1 MKGSGK
7 NISLTSYDDIFT
19 TEEARTD
26 AKREKIEEIPLSE
39 LFPFKDHPFKVL
51 DDNRMLEI
59 TESIREHGVLV
70 PCIVRPRPEG
80 GYELI
85 SGHRRR
91 RACELAGLET
101 MPVIVREIDDDSAI
115 IDMVD
120 SNLQRENILP
130 SERAFAFKMKLEALR
145 RKAGRPSKENVSQ
158 IGTHFQRADAQVAE
172 EADISRNQVQRFIR
186 LTYLIPPMLDMVD
199 ERKIAF
205 NPAVEL
211 SFLKPEEQEIV
222 MTSMENAVTSP
233 SLSQAQR
240 IKKLSQE
247 GELTEAAVDKIFAE
261 IKKPP
266 LDVSFL
272 RNPKIRKYFPK
283 SYSDERVAETILKLV
298 EMWHKQQMKKQ
309 EQSR

>member
-1 MKGSGK
+1 MKSSGK
-7 NISLTSYDDIFT
+7 NISLTSYDDIFSS
-19 TEEARTD
+19 EEARTD
-26 AKREKIEEIPLSE
+26 AKREKIMEISLSE

-59 TESIREHGVLV
+59 TESVREHGILV
-70 PCIVRPRPEG
+70 PCIARPRPEG

-91 RACELAGLET
+91 RACELAGIET
-101 MPVIVREIDDDSAI
+101 MPVIVREMDDDRAI

-130 SERAFAFKMKLEALR
+130 SERAFAFKMKLEALK
-145 RKAGRPSKENVSQ
+145 RKAGRPSKENSCQ
-158 IGTHFQRADAQVAE
+158 IGTHLRADEKVAQD
-172 EADISRNQVQRFIR
+172 ADESARTVQRFIR
-186 LTYLIPPMLDMVD
+186 LTYLIPPMLELVD

-211 SFLKPEEQEIV
+211 SFLQPEEQEIV
-222 MTSMENAVTSP
+222 MASMENAATSP

-240 IKKLSQE
+240 IKKLSQD
-247 GELTEAAVDKIFAE
+247 GMLTESAVDRIFAE
-261 IKKPP
+261 VKKPP
-266 LDVSFL
+266 LDMTFL
-272 RNPKIRKYFPK
+272 RSPKIRKYFPK
-283 SYSDERVAETILKLV
+283 SYSDEKVADTILRLV

-309 EQSR
+309 EQIR

>member
-7 NISLTSYDDIFT
+7 NINLTSYDDIFT
-19 TEEARTD
+19 TEEARID

-39 LFPFKDHPFKVL
+39 LFPFKNHPFKVL

-70 PCIVRPRPEG
+70 PCIARPRPEG

-91 RACELAGLET
+91 RACELAGLES
-101 MPVIVREIDDDSAI
+101 MPVIVREIDDDRAI

-130 SERAFAFKMKLEALR
+130 SERAFAFKMKLEALKHQGLR
-145 RKAGRPSKENVSQ
+145 TSCQ
-158 IGTHFQRADAQVAE
+158 IGTKFRADEKVAQD
-172 EADISRNQVQRFIR
+172 ADESARTVQRFIR
-186 LTYLIPPMLDMVD
+186 LTYLIPPMLDLVD

-211 SFLKPEEQEIV
+211 SFLKPEEQKNV
-222 MTSMENAVTSP
+222 MASMENAVTSP

-240 IKKLSQE
+240 IKKLSQD
-247 GELTEAAVDKIFAE
+247 GELTEATVDKIFAE

-298 EMWHKQQMKKQ
+298 EMWHKQQIKKQ

>member
-1 MKGSGK
+1 
-7 NISLTSYDDIFT
+7 
-19 TEEARTD
+19 
-26 AKREKIEEIPLSE
+26 
-39 LFPFKDHPFKVL
+39 
-51 DDNRMLEI
+51 MLEI

-70 PCIVRPRPEG
+70 PCIARPRPEG

-101 MPVIVREIDDDSAI
+101 MPVIVRVIDDDRAI

-120 SNLQRENILP
+120 SNLQRDNILP
-130 SERAFAFKMKLEALR
+130 SERAFAFKMKLEALKHQGLR
-145 RKAGRPSKENVSQ
+145 TSCQ
-158 IGTHFQRADAQVAE
+158 IGTKFRADEKVAKD
-172 EADISRNQVQRFIR
+172 ADESARTVQRFIR

-222 MTSMENAVTSP
+222 MASMENAVTSP

-240 IKKLSQE
+240 IKKLSQD
-247 GELTEAAVDKIFAE
+247 GELTEAAVGKIFAE

-266 LDVSFL
+266 LDMNFL

>member
-19 TEEARTD
+19 SEEGRTE
-26 AKREKIEEIPLSE
+26 AKREKIEEIPLSQ
-39 LFPFKDHPFKVL
+39 LFPFKNHPFKVL
-51 DDNRMLEI
+51 DDDRMLEI
-59 TESIREHGVLV
+59 TESIREYGVLV
-70 PCIVRPRPEG
+70 PCIARSRPEG

-101 MPVIVREIDDDSAI
+101 MPVIVREIDDDRAI

-145 RKAGRPSKENVSQ
+145 HQGMRTDLTSRQVGGKLESVDEVGKATGDSPR
-158 IGTHFQRADAQVAE
+158 QVL
-172 EADISRNQVQRFIR
+172 RFIR
-186 LTYLIPPMLDMVD
+186 LTYLIPPMLDLVD

-211 SFLKPEEQEIV
+211 SFLKPEEQKIV
-222 MTSMENAVTSP
+222 MASMENAVTSP

-298 EMWHKQQMKKQ
+298 EMWHQQQVKKHQ
-309 EQSR
+309 QQQSR

>member
-19 TEEARTD
+19 SEESRTE
-26 AKREKIEEIPLSE
+26 AKREKIEEIPLSQ
-39 LFPFKDHPFKVL
+39 LFPFKNHPFKVL

-70 PCIVRPRPEG
+70 PCIARPRPEG

-91 RACELAGLET
+91 RACELAGLES
-101 MPVIVREIDDDSAI
+101 MPVIVREIDDDRAI

-130 SERAFAFKMKLEALR
+130 SERAFAFKMKLEALKHQGLR
-145 RKAGRPSKENVSQ
+145 TSCQ
-158 IGTHFQRADAQVAE
+158 IGTKFRADEKVAQD
-172 EADISRNQVQRFIR
+172 ADESARTVQRFIR
-186 LTYLIPPMLDMVD
+186 LTYLIPPMLDLVD

-222 MTSMENAVTSP
+222 MASMENAVTSP
-233 SLSQAQR
+233 SLSQAQQ
-240 IKKLSQE
+240 IKKLSQD
-247 GELTEAAVDKIFAE
+247 GELTEATVDKIFAE

-298 EMWHKQQMKKQ
+298 EMWHKQQIKKQ

>member
-1 MKGSGK
+1 MKGSGI
-7 NISLTSYDDIFT
+7 NINLTSYDDIFT
-19 TEEARTD
+19 TEEARID

-39 LFPFKDHPFKVL
+39 LFPFKNHPFKVL

-101 MPVIVREIDDDSAI
+101 MPVIVRVIDDDRAI

-130 SERAFAFKMKLEALR
+130 SERAFAFKMKLEALKHQGLR
-145 RKAGRPSKENVSQ
+145 TSCQ
-158 IGTHFQRADAQVAE
+158 IGTKFRADEKVAKD
-172 EADISRNQVQRFIR
+172 ADESARTVQRFIR

-222 MTSMENAVTSP
+222 MASMENAVTSP

-240 IKKLSQE
+240 IKKLSQD

-266 LDVSFL
+266 LDMNFL

>member
-70 PCIVRPRPEG
+70 PCIARPRPEG

-101 MPVIVREIDDDSAI
+101 MPVIVREIDDDRAI

-145 RKAGRPSKENVSQ
+145 RKAGRPSKGNSCQ
-158 IGTHFQRADAQVAE
+158 IGTNFRADEKVAQD
-172 EADISRNQVQRFIR
+172 ADESARTVQRFIR

-222 MTSMENAVTSP
+222 MASMENAVTSP
-233 SLSQAQR
+233 SLSQALR
-240 IKKLSQE
+240 IKKLSQDR
-247 GELTEAAVDKIFAE
+247 ELTEAAVDKIFAE

>member
-7 NISLTSYDDIFT
+7 NINLTSYDDIFT
-19 TEEARTD
+19 TEEARID

-39 LFPFKDHPFKVL
+39 LFPFKNHPFKVL

-70 PCIVRPRPEG
+70 PCIARPRPEG

-101 MPVIVREIDDDSAI
+101 MPVIVRVIDDDKAI

-130 SERAFAFKMKLEALR
+130 SERAFAFKMKLEALKHQGMR
-145 RKAGRPSKENVSQ
+145 TSRQ
-158 IGTHFQRADAQVAE
+158 IGTKFRADEKVAKD
-172 EADISRNQVQRFIR
+172 ADESARTVQRFIR

-222 MTSMENAVTSP
+222 MASMENAVTSP

-240 IKKLSQE
+240 IKKLGQD

-266 LDVSFL
+266 LDMNFL

>member
-70 PCIVRPRPEG
+70 PCIARPRPEG

-101 MPVIVREIDDDSAI
+101 MPVIVREIDDDRAI

-130 SERAFAFKMKLEALR
+130 SERAFAFKMKLEALKHQGLR
-145 RKAGRPSKENVSQ
+145 TSCQ
-158 IGTHFQRADAQVAE
+158 IGTKFRADEKVAQD
-172 EADISRNQVQRFIR
+172 ADESARTVQRFIR

-222 MTSMENAVTSP
+222 MASMENAVTSP

-240 IKKLSQE
+240 IKKLSQDR
-247 GELTEAAVDKIFAE
+247 ELTEAAVDKIFAE

>member
-19 TEEARTD
+19 SEESRTE
-26 AKREKIEEIPLSE
+26 AKREKIEEIPLSQ
-39 LFPFKDHPFKVL
+39 LFPFKNHPFKVL

-70 PCIVRPRPEG
+70 PCIARPRPEG

-85 SGHRRR
+85 SGHRRQ
-91 RACELAGLET
+91 RACELAGLES
-101 MPVIVREIDDDSAI
+101 MPVIIRQIDDDSAV

-158 IGTHFQRADAQVAE
+158 LGTHFQRADVQVAE

-186 LTYLIPPMLDMVD
+186 LTYLIPPVLDLVD

-222 MTSMENAVTSP
+222 MASMENAVTSP

-240 IKKLSQE
+240 IKKLSQD
-247 GELTEAAVDKIFAE
+247 GKLTEKAVDKIFAE

-266 LDVSFL
+266 LDMSFL

-298 EMWHKQQMKKQ
+298 EMWYKQQLKKQ

>member
-19 TEEARTD
+19 SEESRTE
-26 AKREKIEEIPLSE
+26 AKREKIEEIPLSQ
-39 LFPFKDHPFKVL
+39 LFPFKNHPFKVL

-70 PCIVRPRPEG
+70 PCIARPRPEG

-91 RACELAGLET
+91 RACELAGLES
-101 MPVIVREIDDDSAI
+101 MPVIVREIDDDRAI

-130 SERAFAFKMKLEALR
+130 SERAFAFKMKLEALKHQGLR
-145 RKAGRPSKENVSQ
+145 TSCQ
-158 IGTHFQRADAQVAE
+158 IGTKFRADEKVAQD
-172 EADISRNQVQRFIR
+172 ADESARTVQRFIR
-186 LTYLIPPMLDMVD
+186 LTYLIPPMLDLVD

-211 SFLKPEEQEIV
+211 SFLKPEEQKIV
-222 MTSMENAVTSP
+222 MASMENAVTSP

-240 IKKLSQE
+240 IKKLSQD
-247 GELTEAAVDKIFAE
+247 GELTEATVDKIFAE
-261 IKKPP
+261 IKKLP

-298 EMWHKQQMKKQ
+298 EMWHKQQIKKQ

>member
-1 MKGSGK
+1 MKGNGK
-7 NISLTSYDDIFT
+7 NINLTSYDDIFT
-19 TEEARTD
+19 TEEARID

-39 LFPFKDHPFKVL
+39 LFPFKNHPFKVL

-70 PCIVRPRPEG
+70 PCIARPRPEG

-101 MPVIVREIDDDSAI
+101 MPVIVRVIDDDRAI

-130 SERAFAFKMKLEALR
+130 SERAFAFKMKLEALKHQGLR
-145 RKAGRPSKENVSQ
+145 TSCQ
-158 IGTHFQRADAQVAE
+158 IGTKFRADEKVAKD
-172 EADISRNQVQRFIR
+172 ADESARTVQRFIR

-211 SFLKPEEQEIV
+211 SFLKSEEQEIV
-222 MTSMENAVTSP
+222 MASMENAVTSP

-240 IKKLSQE
+240 IKKLSQD
-247 GELTEAAVDKIFAE
+247 GELTEATVDKIFAE

-266 LDVSFL
+266 LDMNFL

>member
-19 TEEARTD
+19 TEEARID

-39 LFPFKDHPFKVL
+39 LFPFKNHPFKVL

-70 PCIVRPRPEG
+70 PCIARPRPEG

-130 SERAFAFKMKLEALR
+130 SERAFAFKMKLEALKHQGMR
-145 RKAGRPSKENVSQ
+145 TDLTSRQVGGKLESVDEVGKATGDSAR
-158 IGTHFQRADAQVAE
+158 QVL
-172 EADISRNQVQRFIR
+172 RFIR

-222 MTSMENAVTSP
+222 MASMENAVTSP
-233 SLSQAQR
+233 SLS
-240 IKKLSQE
+240 
-247 GELTEAAVDKIFAE
+247 
-261 IKKPP
+261 
-266 LDVSFL
+266 
-272 RNPKIRKYFPK
+272 
-283 SYSDERVAETILKLV
+283 
-298 EMWHKQQMKKQ
+298 
-309 EQSR
+309 

>member
-19 TEEARTD
+19 SEESRTE
-26 AKREKIEEIPLSE
+26 AKREKIEEIPLSQ
-39 LFPFKDHPFKVL
+39 LFPFKNHPFKVL

-70 PCIVRPRPEG
+70 PCIARPRPEG

-91 RACELAGLET
+91 RACELAGLES
-101 MPVIVREIDDDSAI
+101 MPVIVREIDDDRAI

-130 SERAFAFKMKLEALR
+130 SERAFAFKMKLEALKHQGLR
-145 RKAGRPSKENVSQ
+145 TSCQ
-158 IGTHFQRADAQVAE
+158 IGTKFRADEKVAQD
-172 EADISRNQVQRFIR
+172 ADESARTVQRFIR
-186 LTYLIPPMLDMVD
+186 LTYLIPPMLDLVD

-222 MTSMENAVTSP
+222 MASMENTVTSP

-240 IKKLSQE
+240 IKKLSQD
-247 GELTEAAVDKIFAE
+247 GELTEATVDKIFAE

-298 EMWHKQQMKKQ
+298 EMWHKQQIKKQ

>member
-7 NISLTSYDDIFT
+7 NISLTSYDDIFSSEEGR
-19 TEEARTD
+19 TE
-26 AKREKIEEIPLSE
+26 AKREKIEEIPLSQ
-39 LFPFKDHPFKVL
+39 LFPFKNHPFKVL

-70 PCIVRPRPEG
+70 PCIARPRPEG

-91 RACELAGLET
+91 RACELAGLES
-101 MPVIVREIDDDSAI
+101 MPVIVREIDDDRAI

-130 SERAFAFKMKLEALR
+130 SERAFAFKMKLEALKHQGLR
-145 RKAGRPSKENVSQ
+145 TSCQ
-158 IGTHFQRADAQVAE
+158 IGTKFRADEKVAQD
-172 EADISRNQVQRFIR
+172 ADESARTVQRFIR
-186 LTYLIPPMLDMVD
+186 LTYLIPPMLDLVD

-211 SFLKPEEQEIV
+211 SFLKPEEQKIV
-222 MTSMENAVTSP
+222 MASMENAVTSP

-240 IKKLSQE
+240 IKKLSQD
-247 GELTEAAVDKIFAE
+247 GELTEATVDKIFAE

-298 EMWHKQQMKKQ
+298 EMWHKQQIKKQ

>member
-1 MKGSGK
+1 MKGRGK

-19 TEEARTD
+19 SEESRTE
-26 AKREKIEEIPLSE
+26 AKREKIEEIPLSQ
-39 LFPFKDHPFKVL
+39 LFPFKNHPFKVL

-70 PCIVRPRPEG
+70 PCIARPRPEG

-91 RACELAGLET
+91 RACELAGLES
-101 MPVIVREIDDDSAI
+101 MPVIVREIDDDRAI

-130 SERAFAFKMKLEALR
+130 SERAFAFKMKLEALKHQGLR
-145 RKAGRPSKENVSQ
+145 TSCQ
-158 IGTHFQRADAQVAE
+158 IGTKFRADEKVAQD
-172 EADISRNQVQRFIR
+172 ADESARTVQRFIR
-186 LTYLIPPMLDMVD
+186 LTYLIPPMLDLVD

-222 MTSMENAVTSP
+222 MASIENAVTSP

-240 IKKLSQE
+240 IKKLSQD
-247 GELTEAAVDKIFAE
+247 GELTEATVDKIFAE

-298 EMWHKQQMKKQ
+298 EMWHKQQIKKQ

>member
-7 NISLTSYDDIFT
+7 NINLTSYDDIFT
-19 TEEARTD
+19 TEEARID

-39 LFPFKDHPFKVL
+39 LFPFKNHPFKVL

-70 PCIVRPRPEG
+70 PCIARPRPEG

-101 MPVIVREIDDDSAI
+101 MPVIVRVIDDDRAI

-130 SERAFAFKMKLEALR
+130 SERAFAFKMKLEALKQQGLR
-145 RKAGRPSKENVSQ
+145 TSCQ
-158 IGTHFQRADAQVAE
+158 IGTKFRADEKVAKD
-172 EADISRNQVQRFIR
+172 ADESARTVQRFIR

-222 MTSMENAVTSP
+222 MASMENAVTSP

-240 IKKLSQE
+240 IKKLSQD

-266 LDVSFL
+266 LDMNFL

>member
-19 TEEARTD
+19 SEEIRTE
-26 AKREKIEEIPLSE
+26 AKREKIEEIPLSQ
-39 LFPFKDHPFKVL
+39 LFPFKNHPFKVL

-70 PCIVRPRPEG
+70 PCIARPRPEG

-91 RACELAGLET
+91 RACELAGLES
-101 MPVIVREIDDDSAI
+101 MPVIVREIDDDRAI

-130 SERAFAFKMKLEALR
+130 SERAFAFKMKLEALKHQGLR
-145 RKAGRPSKENVSQ
+145 TSCQ
-158 IGTHFQRADAQVAE
+158 IGTKFRADEKVAQD
-172 EADISRNQVQRFIR
+172 ADESARTVQRFIR
-186 LTYLIPPMLDMVD
+186 LTYLIPPMLDLVD

-211 SFLKPEEQEIV
+211 SFLKPEEQKIV
-222 MTSMENAVTSP
+222 MASMENAVTSP

-240 IKKLSQE
+240 IKKLSQD
-247 GELTEAAVDKIFAE
+247 GELTEATVDKIFAE

-298 EMWHKQQMKKQ
+298 EMWHKQQIQKQ

>member
-19 TEEARTD
+19 SEESRTE
-26 AKREKIEEIPLSE
+26 AKREKIEEIPLSQ
-39 LFPFKDHPFKVL
+39 LFPFKNHPFKVL

-70 PCIVRPRPEG
+70 PCIARLRPEG

-101 MPVIVREIDDDSAI
+101 MPVIVREIDDDRAI

-130 SERAFAFKMKLEALR
+130 SERAFAFKMKLEALKHQGLR
-145 RKAGRPSKENVSQ
+145 TSCQ
-158 IGTHFQRADAQVAE
+158 IGTKFRADEKVAQD
-172 EADISRNQVQRFIR
+172 ADESARTVQRFIR

-222 MTSMENAVTSP
+222 MASMENAVTSP

>member
-7 NISLTSYDDIFT
+7 NINLTSYDDIFT
-19 TEEARTD
+19 TEEARID

-39 LFPFKDHPFKVL
+39 LFPFKNHPFKVL

-70 PCIVRPRPEG
+70 PCIARPRPEG
-80 GYELI
+80 GYEMI

-91 RACELAGLET
+91 RACELAGLEA
-101 MPVIVREIDDDSAI
+101 MPVIVRVIDDDRAI

-130 SERAFAFKMKLEALR
+130 SERAFAFKMKLEALKHQGLR
-145 RKAGRPSKENVSQ
+145 TSCQ
-158 IGTHFQRADAQVAE
+158 IGTKFRADEKVAKD
-172 EADISRNQVQRFIR
+172 ADESARTVQRFIR

-222 MTSMENAVTSP
+222 MASMENAVTSP

-240 IKKLSQE
+240 IKKLSQD

-266 LDVSFL
+266 LDMNFL

>member
-19 TEEARTD
+19 SEESRTE
-26 AKREKIEEIPLSE
+26 AKREKIEEIPLSQ
-39 LFPFKDHPFKVL
+39 LFPFKNHPFKVL

-70 PCIVRPRPEG
+70 PCIARPRPEG

-91 RACELAGLET
+91 RACELAGLES
-101 MPVIVREIDDDSAI
+101 MPVIVREIDDDRAI

-130 SERAFAFKMKLEALR
+130 SERAFAFKMKLEALKHQGLR
-145 RKAGRPSKENVSQ
+145 TSCQ
-158 IGTHFQRADAQVAE
+158 IGTKFRADEKVAQD
-172 EADISRNQVQRFIR
+172 ADESARTVQRFIR
-186 LTYLIPPMLDMVD
+186 LTYLIPPMLDLVD

-222 MTSMENAVTSP
+222 MASIENAVTSP

-240 IKKLSQE
+240 IKKLSQD
-247 GELTEAAVDKIFAE
+247 GELTEATVDKIFAE

-298 EMWHKQQMKKQ
+298 EMWHKQQIKKQ

>member
-7 NISLTSYDDIFT
+7 NINLTSYDDIFT
-19 TEEARTD
+19 TEEARID

-39 LFPFKDHPFKVL
+39 LFPFKNHPFKVL

-70 PCIVRPRPEG
+70 PCIARPRPEG

-91 RACELAGLET
+91 RACELAGLES
-101 MPVIVREIDDDSAI
+101 MPVIVREIDDDRAI

-130 SERAFAFKMKLEALR
+130 SERAFAFKMKLEALKHQGLR
-145 RKAGRPSKENVSQ
+145 TSCQ
-158 IGTHFQRADAQVAE
+158 IGTKFRADEKVAQD
-172 EADISRNQVQRFIR
+172 ADESARTVQRFIR
-186 LTYLIPPMLDMVD
+186 LTYLIPPMLDLVD

-222 MTSMENAVTSP
+222 MASMENAVTSP

-240 IKKLSQE
+240 IKKLSQD
-247 GELTEAAVDKIFAE
+247 GELTEATVDKIFAE

-298 EMWHKQQMKKQ
+298 EMWHKQQIKKQ

>member
-39 LFPFKDHPFKVL
+39 LFPFKNHPFKVL

-70 PCIVRPRPEG
+70 PCIARPRPEG

-101 MPVIVREIDDDSAI
+101 MPVIVREIDDDRAI

-130 SERAFAFKMKLEALR
+130 SERAFAFKMKLEALKHQGLR
-145 RKAGRPSKENVSQ
+145 TSCQ
-158 IGTHFQRADAQVAE
+158 IGTKFRADEKVAQD
-172 EADISRNQVQRFIR
+172 ADESARTVQRFIR

-222 MTSMENAVTSP
+222 MASMENAVTSP

-240 IKKLSQE
+240 IKKLSQD

>member
-19 TEEARTD
+19 SEESRTE
-26 AKREKIEEIPLSE
+26 AKREKIEEIPLSQ
-39 LFPFKDHPFKVL
+39 LFPFKNHPFKVL

-70 PCIVRPRPEG
+70 PCIARPRPEG

-91 RACELAGLET
+91 RACELAGLES
-101 MPVIVREIDDDSAI
+101 MPVIVREIDDDRAI

-130 SERAFAFKMKLEALR
+130 SERAFAFKMKLEALKHQGLR
-145 RKAGRPSKENVSQ
+145 TSCQ
-158 IGTHFQRADAQVAE
+158 IGTKFRADEKVAQD
-172 EADISRNQVQRFIR
+172 ADESARTVQRFIR
-186 LTYLIPPMLDMVD
+186 LTYLIPPMLDLVD

-211 SFLKPEEQEIV
+211 SFLKPEEQKIV
-222 MTSMENAVTSP
+222 MASMENAVTSP

-240 IKKLSQE
+240 IKKLSQD
-247 GELTEAAVDKIFAE
+247 GELTEATVDKIFAE

-298 EMWHKQQMKKQ
+298 EMWHKQQIKKQ

>member
-19 TEEARTD
+19 SEESRTE
-26 AKREKIEEIPLSE
+26 AKREKIEEIPLSQ
-39 LFPFKDHPFKVL
+39 LFPFKNHPFKVL

-70 PCIVRPRPEG
+70 PCIARPRPEG

-91 RACELAGLET
+91 RACELAGLES
-101 MPVIVREIDDDSAI
+101 MPVIVREIDDDRAI

-130 SERAFAFKMKLEALR
+130 SERAFAFKMKLEALKHQGLR
-145 RKAGRPSKENVSQ
+145 TSCQ
-158 IGTHFQRADAQVAE
+158 IGTKFRADEKVAQD
-172 EADISRNQVQRFIR
+172 ADESARTVQRFIR
-186 LTYLIPPMLDMVD
+186 LTYLIPPMLDLVD

-211 SFLKPEEQEIV
+211 SFLKPEEQKIV
-222 MTSMENAVTSP
+222 MASMENAVTSP
-233 SLSQAQR
+233 SLSQTQR
-240 IKKLSQE
+240 IKKLSQD
-247 GELTEAAVDKIFAE
+247 GELTEATVDKIFAE

-298 EMWHKQQMKKQ
+298 EMWHKQQIKKQ

>member
-1 MKGSGK
+1 MKGNGK
-7 NISLTSYDDIFT
+7 NINLTSYDDIFT
-19 TEEARTD
+19 TEEARID
-26 AKREKIEEIPLSE
+26 AKREKIEKIPLSE
-39 LFPFKDHPFKVL
+39 LFPFKNHPFKVL

-70 PCIVRPRPEG
+70 PCIARPRPEG

-101 MPVIVREIDDDSAI
+101 MPVIVRVIDDDRAI

-130 SERAFAFKMKLEALR
+130 SERAFAFKMKLEALKHQGLR
-145 RKAGRPSKENVSQ
+145 TSCQ
-158 IGTHFQRADAQVAE
+158 IGTKFRADEKVAKD
-172 EADISRNQVQRFIR
+172 ADESARTVQRFIR

-222 MTSMENAVTSP
+222 MASMENAVTSP

-240 IKKLSQE
+240 IKKLSQD
-247 GELTEAAVDKIFAE
+247 GELTEATVDKIFAE

-266 LDVSFL
+266 LDMNFL

>member
-19 TEEARTD
+19 SEEIRTE
-26 AKREKIEEIPLSE
+26 AKREKIEEIPLSQ
-39 LFPFKDHPFKVL
+39 LFPFKNHPFKVL

-70 PCIVRPRPEG
+70 PCIARPRPEG

-91 RACELAGLET
+91 RACELAGLES
-101 MPVIVREIDDDSAI
+101 MPVIVREIDDDRAI

-120 SNLQRENILP
+120 SNLQWENILP
-130 SERAFAFKMKLEALR
+130 SERAFAFKMKLEALKHQGLR
-145 RKAGRPSKENVSQ
+145 TSCQ
-158 IGTHFQRADAQVAE
+158 IGTKFRADEKVAQD
-172 EADISRNQVQRFIR
+172 ADESARTVQRFIR
-186 LTYLIPPMLDMVD
+186 LTYLIPPMLDLVD

-211 SFLKPEEQEIV
+211 SFLKPEEQKIV
-222 MTSMENAVTSP
+222 MASMENAVTSP

-240 IKKLSQE
+240 IKKLSQD
-247 GELTEAAVDKIFAE
+247 GELTEATVDKIFAE

-298 EMWHKQQMKKQ
+298 EMWHKQQIKKQ

>member
-7 NISLTSYDDIFT
+7 NISLTSYDDIFSSEEDR
-19 TEEARTD
+19 TE
-26 AKREKIEEIPLSE
+26 AKREKIEEIPLSQ
-39 LFPFKDHPFKVL
+39 LFPFKNHPFKVL

-70 PCIVRPRPEG
+70 PCIARPRQEG

-91 RACELAGLET
+91 RACELAGLES
-101 MPVIVREIDDDSAI
+101 MPVIVREIDDDRAI

-145 RKAGRPSKENVSQ
+145 RKAGRPSKGNSCQ
-158 IGTHFQRADAQVAE
+158 IGTNFRADEKVAQD
-172 EADISRNQVQRFIR
+172 ADESARTVQRFIR
-186 LTYLIPPMLDMVD
+186 LTYLIPPMLDLVD

-222 MTSMENAVTSP
+222 MASMENAVTSP

-240 IKKLSQE
+240 IKKLSQD

-298 EMWHKQQMKKQ
+298 EMWHKQQIKKQ

>member
-7 NISLTSYDDIFT
+7 NINLTSYDDIFT
-19 TEEARTD
+19 TEEARID

-39 LFPFKDHPFKVL
+39 LFPFKNHPFKVL

-70 PCIVRPRPEG
+70 PCIARPRPEG

-91 RACELAGLET
+91 RACELAGLEA
-101 MPVIVREIDDDSAI
+101 MPVIVRVIDDDRAI

-130 SERAFAFKMKLEALR
+130 SERAFAFKMKLEALKHQGLR
-145 RKAGRPSKENVSQ
+145 TSCQ
-158 IGTHFQRADAQVAE
+158 IGTKFRADEKVAKD
-172 EADISRNQVQRFIR
+172 ADESARTVQRFIR

-222 MTSMENAVTSP
+222 MASMENAVTSP

-240 IKKLSQE
+240 IKKLSQD

-266 LDVSFL
+266 LDMNFL

>member
-7 NISLTSYDDIFT
+7 NINLTSYDDIFT
-19 TEEARTD
+19 TEEARID
-26 AKREKIEEIPLSE
+26 AKREKIEEISLLE
-39 LFPFKDHPFKVL
+39 LFPFKNHPFKVL

-70 PCIVRPRPEG
+70 PCIARPRPEG

-101 MPVIVREIDDDSAI
+101 MPVIVRVIDDDRAI

-130 SERAFAFKMKLEALR
+130 SERAFAFKMKLEALKHQGLR
-145 RKAGRPSKENVSQ
+145 TSCQ
-158 IGTHFQRADAQVAE
+158 IGTKFRADEKVAKD
-172 EADISRNQVQRFIR
+172 ADESARTVQRFIR

-222 MTSMENAVTSP
+222 MASMENAVTSP

-240 IKKLSQE
+240 IKKLSQD

-266 LDVSFL
+266 LDMNFL

>member
-1 MKGSGK
+1 MKGRGK

-19 TEEARTD
+19 SEESRTE
-26 AKREKIEEIPLSE
+26 AKREKIEEIPLSQ
-39 LFPFKDHPFKVL
+39 LFPFKNHPFKVL

-70 PCIVRPRPEG
+70 PCIARPRPEG

-91 RACELAGLET
+91 RACELAGLES
-101 MPVIVREIDDDSAI
+101 MPVIVREIDDDRAI

-130 SERAFAFKMKLEALR
+130 SERAFAFKMKLEALKHQGLR
-145 RKAGRPSKENVSQ
+145 TSCQ
-158 IGTHFQRADAQVAE
+158 IGTKFRADEKVAQD
-172 EADISRNQVQRFIR
+172 ADESARTVQRFIR
-186 LTYLIPPMLDMVD
+186 LIYLIPPMLDLVD

-222 MTSMENAVTSP
+222 MASIENAVTSP

-240 IKKLSQE
+240 IKKLSQD
-247 GELTEAAVDKIFAE
+247 GELTEATVDKIFAE

-298 EMWHKQQMKKQ
+298 EMWHKQQIKKQ

>member
-19 TEEARTD
+19 SEESRTE
-26 AKREKIEEIPLSE
+26 AKREKIEEIPLSQ
-39 LFPFKDHPFKVL
+39 LFPFKNHPFKVL

-70 PCIVRPRPEG
+70 PCIARPRQEG

-91 RACELAGLET
+91 RACELAGLEC
-101 MPVIVREIDDDSAI
+101 MPVIVREIDDDRAI

-130 SERAFAFKMKLEALR
+130 SERAFAFKMKLEALKHQGLR
-145 RKAGRPSKENVSQ
+145 TSCQ
-158 IGTHFQRADAQVAE
+158 IGTKFRADEKVAQD
-172 EADISRNQVQRFIR
+172 ADESARTVQRFIR
-186 LTYLIPPMLDMVD
+186 LTYLIPPMLDLVD

-211 SFLKPEEQEIV
+211 SFLKPEEQKIV
-222 MTSMENAVTSP
+222 MASMENAVTSP

-240 IKKLSQE
+240 IKKLSQD
-247 GELTEAAVDKIFAE
+247 GELTEATVDKIFAE

-298 EMWHKQQMKKQ
+298 EMWHKQQIKKQ

>member
-7 NISLTSYDDIFT
+7 NINLTSYDDIFT
-19 TEEARTD
+19 TEEARID
-26 AKREKIEEIPLSE
+26 AKKEKIEEIPLSE
-39 LFPFKDHPFKVL
+39 LFPFKNHPFKVL

-70 PCIVRPRPEG
+70 PCIARPRPEG

-91 RACELAGLET
+91 RACELAGLEV
-101 MPVIVREIDDDSAI
+101 MPVIVRVIDDDRAI

-130 SERAFAFKMKLEALR
+130 SERAFAFKMKLEALKHQGLR
-145 RKAGRPSKENVSQ
+145 TSCQ
-158 IGTHFQRADAQVAE
+158 IGTKFRADEKVAKD
-172 EADISRNQVQRFIR
+172 ADESARTVQRFIR

-222 MTSMENAVTSP
+222 MASMENAVTSP

-240 IKKLSQE
+240 IKKLSQD

-266 LDVSFL
+266 LDMNFL

>member
-1 MKGSGK
+1 MKGRGK

-19 TEEARTD
+19 SEESRTE
-26 AKREKIEEIPLSE
+26 AKREKIEEIPLSQ
-39 LFPFKDHPFKVL
+39 LFPFKNHPFKVL

-70 PCIVRPRPEG
+70 PCIARPRPEG

-91 RACELAGLET
+91 RACELAGLES
-101 MPVIVREIDDDSAI
+101 MPVIVREIDDDRAI

-130 SERAFAFKMKLEALR
+130 SERAFAFKMKLEALKHQGLR
-145 RKAGRPSKENVSQ
+145 TSCQ
-158 IGTHFQRADAQVAE
+158 IGTKFRADEKVAQD
-172 EADISRNQVQRFIR
+172 ADESARTVQRFIR
-186 LTYLIPPMLDMVD
+186 LTYLIPPMLDLVD

-211 SFLKPEEQEIV
+211 SFLKPEEQKIV
-222 MTSMENAVTSP
+222 MASMENAVTSP

-240 IKKLSQE
+240 IKKLSQD
-247 GELTEAAVDKIFAE
+247 GELTEATVDKIFAE

-298 EMWHKQQMKKQ
+298 EMWHKQQIKKQ

>member
-39 LFPFKDHPFKVL
+39 LFPFKNHPFKVL

-70 PCIVRPRPEG
+70 PCIARPRPEG

-101 MPVIVREIDDDSAI
+101 MPVIVRVIDDDRAI

-130 SERAFAFKMKLEALR
+130 SERAFAFKMKLEALKHQGLR
-145 RKAGRPSKENVSQ
+145 TSCQ
-158 IGTHFQRADAQVAE
+158 IGTKFRADEKVAKD
-172 EADISRNQVQRFIR
+172 ADESARTVQRFIR

-222 MTSMENAVTSP
+222 MASMENAVTSP

-240 IKKLSQE
+240 IKKLSQD
-247 GELTEAAVDKIFAE
+247 GELTEATVDKIFAE

-266 LDVSFL
+266 LDMNFL